1 MFKILDKN
9 IKSLDYKH
17 SFNITYPR
25 SVNIIYG
32 NYPYPDVINNLI
44 IEIKNNLSDKMEN
57 YTNVKGGMTDWDH
70 FVNHALL
77 DKFLTY
83 LINKHQ
89 FTHPGL
95 FEFFYNKMFVKNAW
109 GNEIKKGDSVGFHT
123 HPCTHGLLFLSK
135 GCDLIFP
142 ELNITITPEPGD
154 YYIFPGEILH
164 GFNKHTGDLNRYT
177 LVFNILQGDIFK
189 FQNKVKELNERKDI

>member
-1 MFKILDKN
+1 MINILDKSN
-9 IKSLDYKH
+9 NVQEQITSLNVTYK
-17 SFNITYPR
+17 R
-25 SVNIIYG
+25 SVNIIFG
-32 NYPYPDVINNLI
+32 HYPFPEEIHNFI
-44 IEIKNNLSDKMEN
+44 IDIKNNIDPSIN
-57 YTNVKGGMTDWDH
+57 YSNVKGGMPDWY
-70 FVNHALL
+70 FFNKKNNFN
-77 DKFLTY
+77 KFFNY
-83 LINKHQ
+83 LINKNSQ
-89 FTHPGL
+89 THPDMWKY
-95 FEFFYNKMFVKNAW
+95 FFDKYFVSNAW